1 MQLHTQLEQHS
12 RCCRDTIFEYL
23 TGPLV
28 SPDLNPIEHVW
39 DEIDRRVRQF
49 PQPQNLVDLERDL
62 VNIWNNLPQ
71 RFLFNYVKSM
81 RSRCLAVVRANR
93 VKHALLVVVNFQ
105 L

>member
-39 DEIDRRVRQF
+39 DEIDRRVRQL

-62 VNIWNNLPQ
+62 VNIWSNLPQ
-71 RFLFNYVKSM
+71 KFSSTEVFI
-81 RSRCLAVVRANR
+81 
-93 VKHALLVVVNFQ
+93 Q
-105 L
+105 LRELYEE